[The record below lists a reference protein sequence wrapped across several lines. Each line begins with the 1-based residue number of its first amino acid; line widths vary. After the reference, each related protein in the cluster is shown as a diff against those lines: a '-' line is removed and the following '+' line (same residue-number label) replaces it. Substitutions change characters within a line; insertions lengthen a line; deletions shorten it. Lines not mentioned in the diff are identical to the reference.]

1 MRVKLFNVFYLV
13 STLTFFVSSCNND
26 KKNENKAEEEK
37 SFVQKSPSFNEDSCY
52 SFLEKQVSFGPRVP
66 GTAAHKKCGDYLSN
80 QLKNYGLK
88 IYTQHAPVTT
98 YNKKTFNLYNII
110 GSYNPDLKNRVLLLA
125 HWDCR
130 PFADE
135 DVIDTDKP
143 IDGADDGASGVAV
156 LLEVARQLQLKK
168 PEIGI
173 DIFFSDL
180 EDYGT
185 PNGSGESMPDSW
197 CLGTQYWAKH
207 PHVAGYTA
215 KYGILLDMVGAKGAV
230 FPVEGTSLYYAP
242 AVVDNVWQNAANLGY
257 SNYFVSAQM
266 GRTTDDHVY
275 VNEIAKIPCIDIV
288 HMNPSTGTYG
298 THHHK
303 HSDNLTIIDKG
314 TLKMVGQVVLETIWQ

>member
-1 MRVKLFNVFYLV
+1 MRVDNLKLF
-13 STLTFFVSSCNND
+13 FFVIAITIIAASCSTV
-26 KKNENKAEEEK
+26 ENKKQETEAP
-37 SFVQKSPSFNEDSCY
+37 FVQKSPEFNEDSCF
-52 SFLEKQVSFGPRVP
+52 SFLQKQVAFGPRVP
-66 GTAAHKKCGDYLSN
+66 GTTAHKKCGDYLSN
-80 QLKNYGLK
+80 QLKKYDLDVH
-88 IYTQHAPVTT
+88 IQTSPVTT

-110 GSYNPDLKNRVLLLA
+110 GSYNPHLKNRVLLLA

-180 EDYGT
+180 EDYGV
-185 PNGSGESMPDSW
+185 PNGSGESLPNSW
-197 CLGTQYWAKH
+197 CLGTQHWANN
-207 PHVAGYTA
+207 PHVVGYKA
-215 KYGILLDMVGAKGAV
+215 NYGILLDMVGAKGAI
-230 FPVEGTSLYYAP
+230 FPVEGSSLFYAP
-242 AVVDNVWQNAANLGY
+242 AIIDKVWKNAANLGY

-288 HMNPSTGTYG
+288 HMNPTTGTYG

-303 HSDNLTIIDKG
+303 HADNLEIIDQG
-314 TLKMVGQVVLETIWQ
+314 SLKMVGQVVLETIWQ